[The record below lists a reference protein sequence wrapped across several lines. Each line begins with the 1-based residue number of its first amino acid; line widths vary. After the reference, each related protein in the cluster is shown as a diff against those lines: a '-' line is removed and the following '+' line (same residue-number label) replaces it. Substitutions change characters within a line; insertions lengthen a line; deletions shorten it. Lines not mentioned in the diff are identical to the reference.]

1 MLRMAV
7 PHRFSGSTT
16 RGEILESL
24 RPLQSL
30 LRVASK
36 AHASEQ

>member
-1 MLRMAV
+1 MLLIAV
-7 PHRFSGSTT
+7 PYRFAGSTT

-24 RPLQSL
+24 RPPQSL